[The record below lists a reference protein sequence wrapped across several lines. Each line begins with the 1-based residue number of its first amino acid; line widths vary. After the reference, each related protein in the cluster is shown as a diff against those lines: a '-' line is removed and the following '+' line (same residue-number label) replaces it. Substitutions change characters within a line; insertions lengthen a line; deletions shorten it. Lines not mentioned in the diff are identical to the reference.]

1 MLLFR
6 SEEHVERS
14 GVPGG
19 AFMSTDQL
27 WQLAD
32 AWYRDRSDPGWS
44 RPPVEAAEAL
54 YARIGLKGEFWR
66 LR

>member
-1 MLLFR
+1 
-6 SEEHVERS
+6 
-14 GVPGG
+14 
-19 AFMSTDQL
+19 MSTDQL